1 MSRRYCLITPCRDEA
16 AHLQTTIDSVVAQ
29 TVRPAKWIIV
39 DDGSKDDTPAICARA
54 AAQYPF
60 IQVIRRDDRGKRA
73 VGPGVIEAFYD
84 GLRAIDMN
92 DFDYICKFDGDLDL
106 PKEYFEIIMQRVEAD
121 PRIGTCS
128 GKPYFHAPD
137 SKELISEAC
146 GDEMSVG
153 MIKFYRV
160 RCFQQIGGFVRQVMW
175 DGIDCHRCRML
186 GWIAVSWDDPEIRF
200 VHLRPMGSSDTNI
213 IKGRVRHGFGQYFMG
228 TGPVYL
234 VASAIFRMTRRPFI
248 VGGLAMIWG
257 YFRSMIQRVPRY
269 EDLEFRRF
277 LRRYQWDCLLRG
289 KSRATARLNVLQSQ
303 AWKPAVTEPT
313 GRSMSALAGV
323 RGFP

>member
-16 AHLQTTIDSVVAQ
+16 AHLQTTIDAIAAQ
-29 TVRPAKWIIV
+29 TVRPEKWIIV
-39 DDGSKDDTPAICARA
+39 DDGSTDATPAICAKA
-54 AAQYPF
+54 AAQHPF
-60 IQVIRRDDRGKRA
+60 IHVIRRDDRGRRA

-84 GLRAIDMN
+84 GLSAIDMN
-92 DFDYICKFDGDLDL
+92 DFDFICKFDGDLDL
-106 PKEYFEIIMQRVEAD
+106 PKAYFESMMQRMEVD

-128 GKPYFHAPD
+128 GKPYFYGPP
-137 SKELISEAC
+137 SQQELISEAC

-160 RCFQQIGGFVRQVMW
+160 ECFRQIGGFVRQVMW

-200 VHLRPMGSSDTNI
+200 VHLRPMGSSDKSI
-213 IKGRVRHGFGQYFMG
+213 IEGRLRHGFGQYFMG
-228 TGPVYL
+228 TGPVYM
-234 VASAIFRMTRRPFI
+234 VASAIFRMTRRPFM

-257 YFRSMIQRVPRY
+257 YFRSMLKRVPRY

-289 KSRATARLNVLQSQ
+289 KARATQRLNERQSAAYERRGQ
-303 AWKPAVTEPT
+303 
-313 GRSMSALAGV
+313 RSEV
-323 RGFP
+323 RGQLGCS